1 MITQR
6 LKCPKQPFLHS
17 PSPSA
22 IRTIALQA
30 CAVSAHSMT
39 FFVSVVYPV
48 NWILWLSLSWFSALL
63 LPKCI
68 HHPKL
73 PRNRCMRSKDF
84 ETLQFWKC
92 FYSWLIG
99 NLESMLKIIFPQNFK
114 GRAPLSYSIVIPV
127 KILILFFYI
136 GPVFA
141 LWKLLV
147 ASFYPQHFMMIW
159 GSSFIHMNEC
169 STCWSL
175 SICRLVYFNSGKFF
189 VLSFW

>member
-175 SICRLVYFNSGKFF
+175 VNL
-189 VLSFW
+189 